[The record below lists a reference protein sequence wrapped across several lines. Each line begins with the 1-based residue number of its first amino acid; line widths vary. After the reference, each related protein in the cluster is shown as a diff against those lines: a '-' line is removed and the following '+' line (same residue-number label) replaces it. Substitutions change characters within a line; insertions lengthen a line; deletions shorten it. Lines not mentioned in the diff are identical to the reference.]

1 MLKTNRIY
9 IFFIVIGGLLFFS
22 CKKEPQTEP
31 PTEDLSVS
39 MLQKVNQL
47 RNTGCMCGS
56 TFMPPVT
63 QLQWNKQL
71 ELAAQTH
78 AMDMYS
84 KNYFDHISPTGTIPI
99 QRAEVA
105 GYTGT
110 YVTENIG
117 KNYTSVDAVMN
128 AWQNSE
134 SHCKAM
140 MDSMHTVMGAAV
152 LHKYWVQ
159 EFGKE

>member
-1 MLKTNRIY
+1 MLKTNHLY
-9 IFFIVIGGLLFFS
+9 ILFLVIGGLLFFS
-22 CKKEPQTEP
+22 CKKEPQPEP

-47 RNTGCMCGS
+47 RNTGCMCGP
-56 TFMPPVT
+56 TFMPPVM
-63 QLQWNKQL
+63 QLQWNKPL

-78 AMDMYS
+78 ATDMYS
-84 KNYFDHISPTGTIPI
+84 KNYFDHISPTGTLPI
-99 QRAEVA
+99 QRAAAA
-105 GYTGT
+105 GYTGN

-117 KNYTSVDAVMN
+117 RNYTSVDAVMN

-140 MDSMHTVMGAAV
+140 MDSMHTLMGAAV
-152 LHKYWVQ
+152 SHKYWVQ
-159 EFGKE
+159 EFGK